1 MSNDRS
7 VRTLLAA
14 FFLVAAVLIAASHL
28 ISSVPPVDWILP
40 LALFAIGL
48 ALVFLDRFLPGELEF
63 EDQAVTAADMGAAEA
78 LVAPEA
84 VGALEAA
91 AVTVIAPEPD
101 AATTAVA
108 EAPVAA
114 EAAVEVAE
122 PEVSVEPSEAPES
135 PAQEAVVS
143 DDVPG
148 PAAEMPEQ
156 PVEAPEVA
164 ETEPGVVEPEVQQ
177 AVESTHYTVDNLELI
192 DGIGPKIAAAL
203 KAAGIDTFEKLSA
216 ASESDL
222 LGILEA
228 ASVRAISGV
237 SSWAEQAQFA
247 FRGDWAGLDKFNDAR
262 KGRTGD

>member
-1 MSNDRS
+1 M
-7 VRTLLAA
+7 
-14 FFLVAAVLIAASHL
+14 
-28 ISSVPPVDWILP
+28 
-40 LALFAIGL
+40 
-48 ALVFLDRFLPGELEF
+48 
-63 EDQAVTAADMGAAEA
+63 
-78 LVAPEA
+78 
-84 VGALEAA
+84 
-91 AVTVIAPEPD
+91 TVIAPEPD

-164 ETEPGVVEPEVQQ
+164 ETEPGVIEPEVQQ

>member
-91 AVTVIAPEPD
+91 AVTVIAPE
-101 AATTAVA
+101 
-108 EAPVAA
+108 PVAA

-222 LGILEA
+222 HGILEA

-247 FRGDWAGLDKFNDAR
+247 FRGDWAGLDQFNDAR

>member
-28 ISSVPPVDWILP
+28 ISSVPLIDWILP

-48 ALVFLDRFLPGELEF
+48 ALVFLDRFLPGELEL
-63 EDQAVTAADMGAAEA
+63 EDEVVPAADMGAAEA

-91 AVTVIAPEPD
+91 SVTVIAPEPVD
-101 AATTAVA
+101 AA
-108 EAPVAA
+108 
-114 EAAVEVAE
+114 AAVEVEE
-122 PEVSVEPSEAPES
+122 PEISVEPSEAPES

-222 LGILEA
+222 HGILEA
-228 ASVRAISGV
+228 ASVRAIGGV

-262 KGRTGD
+262 KGRAGD

>member
-63 EDQAVTAADMGAAEA
+63 EDQAVAAADMGAAEA

-91 AVTVIAPEPD
+91 AVTVIAPEL
-101 AATTAVA
+101 
-108 EAPVAA
+108 VAA

-222 LGILEA
+222 HGILEA